1 MQVLIAIKTTE
12 VGVETFSLT
21 LQISKNIF
29 LIKIMCFLVKYFM
42 YLNNKLRMENEQ
54 ISTPLPVIAEK
65 IPPKNPVRVN
75 TIPCHTPKFGTESKV
90 LLLCCLKQK

>member
-21 LQISKNIF
+21 LQMIKKI
-29 LIKIMCFLVKYFM
+29 LIKIMCFFRKIFLM

-65 IPPKNPVRVN
+65 MPPKNPVRVN
-75 TIPCHTPKFGTESKV
+75 TIPCHIPKFGTESKV